1 MNKLSKSNKIQAEL
15 LNKLQCITTF
25 VDLSLEGKQPSE
37 KLLRIARRDLKKLE
51 RLIRGL

>member
-1 MNKLSKSNKIQAEL
+1 MKFSKSTKTQAAM
-15 LNKLQCITTF
+15 LNKLQGITTF
-25 VDLSLEGKQPSE
+25 VDLCLEGKEPTK

>member
-1 MNKLSKSNKIQAEL
+1 MELSKSNKIQAEM
-15 LNKLQCITTF
+15 LNKLQSITTF
-25 VDLSLEGKQPSE
+25 VDLRLEGKRSSE